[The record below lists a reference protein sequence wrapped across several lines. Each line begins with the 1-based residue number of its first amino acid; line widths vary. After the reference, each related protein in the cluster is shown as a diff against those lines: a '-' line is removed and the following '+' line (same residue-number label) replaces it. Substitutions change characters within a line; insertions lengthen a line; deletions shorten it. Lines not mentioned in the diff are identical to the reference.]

1 MNDYSGSVVRKRK
14 RNEMNKLQAKKK
26 IIDYFKKN
34 SIEYRF
40 LYEESKPIMLDS
52 SDTMYLCT
60 CIPEVIGGHIET
72 SIRFRDDHLYCQSY
86 YCQQVVHN
94 EEEAIRAARIVNYLN
109 MHLTYDCNSLYE
121 HSFVLDED
129 EGNIFNGCLIRYE
142 LLEEFFFESMNHI
155 LNFSVQQIA
164 DVCKAVILYIHGD
177 LNYYVATKVAI
188 DHELMGK
195 PILGI
200 ED

>member
-1 MNDYSGSVVRKRK
+1 
-14 RNEMNKLQAKKK
+14 MNKLQAKKK

-94 EEEAIRAARIVNYLN
+94 EECCGQAFL
-109 MHLTYDCNSLYE
+109 
-121 HSFVLDED
+121 
-129 EGNIFNGCLIRYE
+129 
-142 LLEEFFFESMNHI
+142 
-155 LNFSVQQIA
+155 
-164 DVCKAVILYIHGD
+164 
-177 LNYYVATKVAI
+177 
-188 DHELMGK
+188 
-195 PILGI
+195 
-200 ED
+200 

>member
-1 MNDYSGSVVRKRK
+1 
-14 RNEMNKLQAKKK
+14 
-26 IIDYFKKN
+26 
-34 SIEYRF
+34 
-40 LYEESKPIMLDS
+40 MLDS

-129 EGNIFNGCLIRYE
+129 ERNIFNIKKEPETRNILYFR
-142 LLEEFFFESMNHI
+142 FFFCVLKH
-155 LNFSVQQIA
+155 V
-164 DVCKAVILYIHGD
+164 
-177 LNYYVATKVAI
+177 
-188 DHELMGK
+188 
-195 PILGI
+195 
-200 ED
+200 